1 MKVTVQ
7 TCYCYYTQFGDKSL
21 LRSRGS
27 DWAIIIAAVFI
38 FAFIIIDT
46 AVNNEVAREA
56 AKCNCGKGWIFLRHS
71 YSENP
76 FVSVRP
82 PPTLMLVQTPPR
94 CSKTHWLIFIFVGS
108 NPLRG
113 CINDSDF
120 FFFLRIIAI
129 IRIKAASSMT
139 SFPYT
144 VTSLWNDGRHSQ
156 LHFPRLILI
165 WKPSYLAPVYS
176 ACITWSTSE
185 RATGC
190 ALCILRK

>member
-71 YSENP
+71 YSENL

-82 PPTLMLVQTPPR
+82 PPPS
-94 CSKTHWLIFIFVGS
+94 CWCK
-108 NPLRG
+108 PLHGAVKRIG
-113 CINDSDF
+113 LYSSLWVVIHYVAVSMTVI

-176 ACITWSTSE
+176 ACITRSTSE

>member
-1 MKVTVQ
+1 MKWQERLQNVIVGKVE
-7 TCYCYYTQFGDKSL
+7 YFFGIPIPRIRL
-21 LRSRGS
+21 CQS
-27 DWAIIIAAVFI
+27 D
-38 FAFIIIDT
+38 
-46 AVNNEVAREA
+46 
-56 AKCNCGKGWIFLRHS
+56 
-71 YSENP
+71 
-76 FVSVRP
+76 P
-82 PPTLMLVQTPPR
+82 PPPS
-94 CSKTHWLIFIFVGS
+94 CWCK
-108 NPLRG
+108 PLHGAVKRIG
-113 CINDSDF
+113 LYSSLWVVIHYVAVSMTVI

-165 WKPSYLAPVYS
+165 WKPSYLTPVYS
-176 ACITWSTSE
+176 ACITRSTSE